1 MPSAS
6 LLMIVSQVLLLVF
19 GNVYFTFIASMILA
33 GLASGSAFVGSTMIC
48 IEDYGGSTK
57 KLLRPLAIVLSF
69 GVLGT
74 LIFE

>member
-1 MPSAS
+1 MPVAS
-6 LLMIVSQVLLLVF
+6 LLIFVSQVLLLVF
-19 GNVYFTFIASMILA
+19 GNVYLTFIISMVLA
-33 GLASGSAFVGSTMIC
+33 GLASGLAYVGCTMIC

-57 KLLRPLAIVLSF
+57 TFLRPLAIVLSF